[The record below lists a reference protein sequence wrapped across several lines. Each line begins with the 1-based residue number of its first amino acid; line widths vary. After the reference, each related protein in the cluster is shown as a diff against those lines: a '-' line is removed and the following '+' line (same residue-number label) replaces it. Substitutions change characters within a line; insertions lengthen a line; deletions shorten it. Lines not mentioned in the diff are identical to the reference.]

1 MTPRATTPDQAAQA
15 IHDFRAAHPIV
26 AVPAPDDDPIGGYVC
41 QWDGIHVYL
50 VNGGTY
56 RHSLSEV
63 RVLIERAP
71 IPEVNQ

>member
-15 IHDFRAAHPIV
+15 IHDFRAAHRIV
-26 AVPAPDDDPIGGYVC
+26 AIPAPDDDPLGGHVC
-41 QWDGIHVYL
+41 AHDGLHVYL

-71 IPEVNQ
+71 IPEVHQ